1 MQIYVTSVCE
11 KGILK
16 QTLHFLNVCDFPSFS
31 ASRGYSREFNKQIR
45 SFGTIKSIH
54 LCLISIK
61 TYSSS
66 SILGK
71 KANKQPYF
79 LNFFLGEGM
88 PLPPKKFEKK
98 KVLWDNYRNA
108 TDHIWGAMSPPFY
121 MARTSPL
128 SPPPPLCLW
137 FPLFLYGHCVPLW
150 PGTPLRGEGAGREH
164 APPPALSRGQGRIKG
179 TEGLRLIMEEGP
191 NFREIRLFHPPP
203 CPHLIN
209 KQK

>member
-98 KVLWDNYRNA
+98 RFFETIIVMLPTIFEGPCCPNLYGKDLR
-108 TDHIWGAMSPPFY
+108 
-121 MARTSPL
+121 
-128 SPPPPLCLW
+128 PPPLYVMVP
-137 FPLFLYGHCVPLW
+137 PLLVWPLC
-150 PGTPLRGEGAGREH
+150 PLMARDAVEGGGGLPSARGG
-164 APPPALSRGQGRIKG
+164 GQGSSV
-179 TEGLRLIMEEGP
+179 
-191 NFREIRLFHPPP
+191 
-203 CPHLIN
+203 
-209 KQK
+209 KQ